1 MPSTA
6 ALPVAADALFAA
18 AAASAPSAVV
28 RIGEGADLRS
38 SGGASSV
45 WSRRVPAARQSSPGN
60 TAAIRDVGRDG
71 TLFCNEP
78 VTVTARCPCYFKP
91 TVLSFASGLSLSVT
105 LTLAPDQPAGMTA
118 TKREAVERRLAAA
131 AIVGEPIEEE
141 STNVRG
147 AVEFVGP
154 DVLLMDDATVTA
166 TATLGGGTGNLGGEC
181 QTFLILILRPD
192 EPVCER
198 RDISVR
204 GRGVALKASPST
216 ATRWTKGRGGPV
228 ALAGGASSTARVALW
243 AGYPPTPRIV
253 GGAPLTSPDARRW
266 VVRPYKKI

>member
-1 MPSTA
+1 
-6 ALPVAADALFAA
+6 
-18 AAASAPSAVV
+18 
-28 RIGEGADLRS
+28 
-38 SGGASSV
+38 
-45 WSRRVPAARQSSPGN
+45 
-60 TAAIRDVGRDG
+60 
-71 TLFCNEP
+71 
-78 VTVTARCPCYFKP
+78 
-91 TVLSFASGLSLSVT
+91 
-105 LTLAPDQPAGMTA
+105 MTA
-118 TKREAVERRLAAA
+118 TKRAAVERRLAAA
-131 AIVGEPIEEE
+131 AIVSAPVKQEITRY
-141 STNVRG
+141 SDLVQ
-147 AVEFVGP
+147 FVGP
-154 DVLLMDDATVTA
+154 DVLLMDNATVTA
-166 TATLGGGTGNLGGEC
+166 TATLRGGTGKFGGKC
-181 QTFLILILRPD
+181 VTLLLLILRPD